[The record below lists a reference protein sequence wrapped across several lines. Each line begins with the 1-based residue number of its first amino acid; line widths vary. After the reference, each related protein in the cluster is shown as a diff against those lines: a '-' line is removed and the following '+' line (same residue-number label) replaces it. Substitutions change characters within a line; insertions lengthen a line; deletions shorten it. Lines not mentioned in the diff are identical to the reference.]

1 MKSKGFTLIELLAVI
16 VILAVIAI
24 ISVPVILN
32 VIEDAKKES
41 FKNTAYGILESASL
55 YYTQATLKNE
65 VVPTVFT
72 CDYDKCGDLKFKG
85 AVPSGTVTIYSDL
98 TNSIVITNKD
108 YCAYKNGND
117 EKITVV
123 EGDCTGITVAQY
135 VSGTSDNVTITD
147 ILNQVTALNTNV
159 QANTSDIATM
169 QTQISS
175 ISSNITTNNT
185 DIATLKTQISNLGT
199 NVSANYTSIAA
210 LETKVN
216 NLLLTKVYDLSSYM
230 NISPDFYYVA
240 PKAYVTGNQVRIVC
254 LISHS
259 FGAPN
264 SSLLLTLPASLRPD
278 TAQTIPGQSFLYG
291 STATTGTA
299 YGSAQVIL
307 GTDGKVITN
316 NVTGSTEY
324 NLSID
329 ATYYLDL

>member
-1 MKSKGFTLIELLAVI
+1 MKNKGFTLIELLAVI

-24 ISVPVILN
+24 ISIPLILN

-55 YYTQATLKNE
+55 YYTQAALKNE
-65 VVPTVFT
+65 VLPTVFT
-72 CDYDKCGDLKFKG
+72 CDYNKCGDLKFKG
-85 AVPSGTVTIYSDL
+85 SVPSGTVTVYSDL
-98 TNSIVITNKD
+98 TDSIVITNKD

-123 EGDCTGITVAQY
+123 EGNCTGITVAQY

-147 ILNQVTALNTNV
+147 IQNQVTALNANV
-159 QANTSDIATM
+159 LANTSSIETM
-169 QTQISS
+169 TSQINSINSS
-175 ISSNITTNNT
+175 ITTNNT
-185 DIATLKTQISNLGT
+185 DIQTLKTQVANLGT

-216 NLLLTKVYDLSSYM
+216 NLLVTKVYDLTSYM

-259 FGAPN
+259 FGATN
-264 SSLLLTLPASLRPD
+264 SSLLLTLPSFLRPD
-278 TAQTIPGQSFLYG
+278 TGQTIPGQSFLYAP
-291 STATTGTA
+291 SATTGTA
-299 YGSAQVIL
+299 YGSAQIII
-307 GTDGKVITN
+307 GTDGKIVTN
-316 NVTGSTEY
+316 NVTGSAEY